1 MTFFTDL
8 EQIILKL
15 YGIIKGPESGLKK
28 KTKAGGITFPD
39 FRQYHKAPV
48 IKTPWNL
55 HKTNRSMEQNRESR
69 NKPTHLQSINLQQR
83 RQEYPMGKRQSFQ
96 QVVLEK
102 LDSCMYINEVGTY
115 PLTTH
120 KNKLKMA

>member
-39 FRQYHKAPV
+39 FRQYHTAPV

-55 HKTNRSMEQNRESR
+55 HK
-69 NKPTHLQSINLQQR
+69 NKQINGTKQR
-83 RQEYPMGKRQSFQ
+83 IQK
-96 QVVLEK
+96 
-102 LDSCMYINEVGTY
+102 
-115 PLTTH
+115 
-120 KNKLKMA
+120 